1 MRTAVAAVSV
11 VIGLWAVPAALGADA
26 TISITANGFSPTSV
40 DIEQGE
46 TVTWRN
52 NDREA
57 HRVVV
62 PGTRCN
68 LSLQPEQSS
77 SCTFGVPETL
87 NYSDPGETGPGFRGT
102 VTVTRSPQRA
112 VTIAAGIGQDNVVIF
127 GGALTLTGFVSSN
140 DPGEQVT
147 IVADPLGVDPPRRI
161 TVTTGDDGQY
171 RLRVQPR
178 VRTQYTAEWRDTTS
192 RVYTTLVRPRVTLR
206 KVGRNRFAITVVA
219 GDSFADM
226 NVLVRRQR
234 SRGDNRYRIVRR
246 VRLAENPRSETISQ
260 RTFRLFVPVGFRLR
274 AFLPDRLTGPGYL
287 AGQSNSIRA

>member
-1 MRTAVAAVSV
+1 MRTAIAAATALIS
-11 VIGLWAVPAALGADA
+11 LWAVPTAFGADA
-26 TISITANGFSPTSV
+26 TVSVTANGFSPPSV

-46 TVTWRN
+46 SVTWRN
-52 NDREA
+52 TDREP

-62 PGTRCN
+62 AGTRCN
-68 LSLQPEQSS
+68 LTLQPEQSS
-77 SCTFGVPETL
+77 TCTFGVPDTL
-87 NYSDPGETGPGFRGT
+87 NYSDPGETGAGFRGT
-102 VTVTRSPQRA
+102 ITVTRAPQRT

-161 TVTTGDDGQY
+161 TVTTGEDGQY

-178 VRTQYTAEWRDTTS
+178 VKTVYTAEWRGATS
-192 RVYTTLVRPRVTLR
+192 RAYNALVRPRVTLR

-226 NVLVRRQR
+226 NVLIRRQR
-234 SRGDNRYRIVRR
+234 TRGDNRYRIVRR
-246 VRLAENPRSETISQ
+246 VRLAENPRTDTISQ
-260 RTFRLFVPVGFRLR
+260 RTFRLLVPIGFRLR
-274 AFLPDRLTGPGYL
+274 ATLPDRLTGPGYL
-287 AGQSNSIRA
+287 AGQSNAIRA